1 MPQSLDAHTVDDAKR
16 RQILDHNVRDYF
28 AQGYQLE
35 TRSEFD
41 AVIYKVN
48 KANHVLHGIITL
60 FTCLTW
66 GIVWIV
72 VAACTKNPE
81 RHSIWVD
88 EYGVS
93 HIRRIKS

>member
-1 MPQSLDAHTVDDAKR
+1 MSQSLDAHTVDDATR
-16 RQILDHNVRDYF
+16 LQILDHKVRYYF

-35 TRSEFD
+35 SQSEFD

-66 GIVWIV
+66 RIV
-72 VAACTKNPE
+72 
-81 RHSIWVD
+81 
-88 EYGVS
+88 
-93 HIRRIKS
+93 